1 MTTSSHREID
11 EEGRLGEQYVQDAF
25 HSFLKISLAQAK
37 AERLLDVKVLSSAEA
52 DLMITGPALCLYFA
66 ALRST
71 TDPPSVPIPRPGGG
85 RRERSLRPDMD
96 RLSLTNCPVVFIPF
110 LRLWSSCVPTIK
122 KLAPEHR
129 HDLARIICD
138 LPPLVQPIYPV
149 LNRLAADLRSISI
162 EISQRRSFQDRYT
175 SDLQAAIDVGVPL
188 YRERETAPITIS
200 HSPRSPSSLP
210 PHSGKSLRFPSP
222 SSNSLAPPQ
231 PSPPRTPPRQRT
243 ETIATMTSPAIELIR
258 ETLYAALADVLEST
272 SSLIPLLRTDPPR
285 AYFGAVALAILS
297 VSASSSPS
305 GDSVVVGVRGVPLKL
320 SDCPAPLRPL
330 MSEFSAIG
338 REAAHIEEEDNM
350 VAIQL
355 VQEGREGEMA
365 VPRLERARLLLERG
379 VGYDVDGGNN
389 GRRSAEGR
397 AVAFANRVNALAL
410 ALTQLPQ
417 FKERQDEVFRV
428 LAGVRSSS
436 RGENR

>member
-1 MTTSSHREID
+1 
-11 EEGRLGEQYVQDAF
+11 
-25 HSFLKISLAQAK
+25 
-37 AERLLDVKVLSSAEA
+37 
-52 DLMITGPALCLYFA
+52 
-66 ALRST
+66 
-71 TDPPSVPIPRPGGG
+71 
-85 RRERSLRPDMD
+85 
-96 RLSLTNCPVVFIPF
+96 
-110 LRLWSSCVPTIK
+110 
-122 KLAPEHR
+122 
-129 HDLARIICD
+129 
-138 LPPLVQPIYPV
+138 
-149 LNRLAADLRSISI
+149 
-162 EISQRRSFQDRYT
+162 
-175 SDLQAAIDVGVPL
+175 
-188 YRERETAPITIS
+188 
-200 HSPRSPSSLP
+200 
-210 PHSGKSLRFPSP
+210 
-222 SSNSLAPPQ
+222 
-231 PSPPRTPPRQRT
+231 
-243 ETIATMTSPAIELIR
+243 MTSPAIELIR

-297 VSASSSPS
+297 VSVSSSPS
-305 GDSVVVGVRGVPLKL
+305 DDSVVIGVRGVPLKL

-379 VGYDVDGGNN
+379 AGYDVDGGNN

-410 ALTQLPQ
+410 AMTQLPQ

-428 LAGVRSSS
+428 LAGVGSSS